1 MEANQRRKVLLGE
14 VVSNRM
20 QKTITVKVERRLRH
34 PIYERVIK
42 RSKKFHAHDE
52 YNQCQIGDQVRI
64 IETRPLSKTKCW
76 RLLEIVRRRVGTATE
91 SEEKDGEQRV

>member
-1 MEANQRRKVLLGE
+1 MAEGRRKVLLGE

-34 PIYERVIK
+34 PMYERVVK

-52 YNQCQIGDQVRI
+52 HNECQIGDLVRI
-64 IETRPLSKTKCW
+64 VETRPLSRTKRW
-76 RLLEIVRRRVGTATE
+76 RLLEIVQRRVGTVTPAAE
-91 SEEKDGEQRV
+91 GRG

>member
-1 MEANQRRKVLLGE
+1 MVEGKRKVLLGE

-34 PIYERVIK
+34 PMYERVVK

-52 YNQCQIGDQVRI
+52 RNECQIGDLVRI
-64 IETRPLSKTKCW
+64 VETRPLSKTKCW
-76 RLLEIVRRRVGTATE
+76 RLLEIVQRRVGTVTPSTAGQE
-91 SEEKDGEQRV
+91 

>member
-1 MEANQRRKVLLGE
+1 MIEGKRKVLLGE

-34 PIYERVIK
+34 PIYERVVK

-52 YNQCQIGDQVRI
+52 HNECQIGDLVRI
-64 IETRPLSKTKCW
+64 VETRPLSKSKCW
-76 RLLEIVRRRVGTATE
+76 RLLEIVQRRVGTVAAANAGQE
-91 SEEKDGEQRV
+91 

>member
-1 MEANQRRKVLLGE
+1 MAEGRRKILLGE

-20 QKTITVKVERRLRH
+20 HKTITVKVERRVRH
-34 PIYERVIK
+34 PMYERVVK

-52 YNQCQIGDQVRI
+52 HNQCHIGDVVRI

-76 RLLEIVRRRVGTATE
+76 RLLAVVRRHAAAAVVPDTGR
-91 SEEKDGEQRV
+91 EELSA

>member
-1 MEANQRRKVLLGE
+1 MAEGRRKILLGE

-20 QKTITVKVERRLRH
+20 HKTITVKVERRVRH
-34 PIYERVIK
+34 PMYERVIK

-52 YNQCQIGDQVRI
+52 HNQCRIGDVVRI

-76 RLLEIVRRRVGTATE
+76 RLLEVVRRQAAADVVPLTGREELGT
-91 SEEKDGEQRV
+91 